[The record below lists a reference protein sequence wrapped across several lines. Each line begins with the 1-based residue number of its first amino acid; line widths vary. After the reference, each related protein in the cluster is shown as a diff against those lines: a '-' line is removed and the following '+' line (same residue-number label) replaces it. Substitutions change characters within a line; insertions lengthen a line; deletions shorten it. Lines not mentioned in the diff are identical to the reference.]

1 MEACR
6 TGKCD
11 CHAANSKNCIECQ
24 KLINDKNIVCAEC
37 QEILDGNN

>member
-11 CHAANSKNCIECQ
+11 CHTANSKNCIECQ
-24 KLINDKNIVCAEC
+24 KLIDGEYIVCADC
-37 QEILDGNN
+37 QELLDK